1 MIPVAGVNIQ
11 LVQSSQLGRYRPST
25 MCIGRSVMEIG
36 EALKIMR
43 ALADGVDPESGE
55 LLTADAVYQYPPV
68 VRAFHRAVR
77 ALEDVE
83 ERERSRKTP
92 PANAGKS
99 WSRAEDE
106 QVCEELRRGIDFH
119 QIAKT
124 HNRSIGSII
133 ARLVK
138 LGKIGPN
145 TPLDMFGPK
154 VA

>member
-1 MIPVAGVNIQ
+1 MDIQ
-11 LVQSSQLGRYRPST
+11 
-25 MCIGRSVMEIG
+25 

-43 ALADGVDPESGE
+43 SLADGVNPGTGE
-55 LLTADAVYQYPPV
+55 VLTADSAFEYAPV
-68 VRAFHRAVR
+68 IRAFHRAVG
-77 ALEDVE
+77 ALEYLE
-83 ERERSRKTP
+83 ERELSKKAL

-99 WSRAEDE
+99 WSRSEDE

-124 HNRSIGSII
+124 HNRTIGSII

-145 TPLDMFGPK
+145 TPVDIFGPRL
-154 VA
+154 A

>member
-1 MIPVAGVNIQ
+1 
-11 LVQSSQLGRYRPST
+11 
-25 MCIGRSVMEIG
+25 MEIG

-43 ALADGVDPESGE
+43 ALADGVNPETGE
-55 LLTADAVYQYPPV
+55 VLTADAVYQYPPV

-77 ALEDVE
+77 ALEYVE

-92 PANAGKS
+92 PAKAGKS

-124 HNRSIGSII
+124 HNRTIGSII

-138 LGKIGPN
+138 LGKIG
-145 TPLDMFGPK
+145 TRLDMFDPRWRNGA
-154 VA
+154 VSARLG

>member
-1 MIPVAGVNIQ
+1 
-11 LVQSSQLGRYRPST
+11 
-25 MCIGRSVMEIG
+25 METG

-43 ALADGVDPESGE
+43 ALADGVSPETGE
-55 LLTADAVYQYPPV
+55 VLAADSVYQYAPV
-68 VRAFHRAVR
+68 VRAFHRAVG
-77 ALEDVE
+77 ALEYRE
-83 ERERSRKTP
+83 EREQSRRTL

-124 HNRSIGSII
+124 NRTVGSII

-145 TPLDMFGPK
+145 TPVDMFGSK

>member
-1 MIPVAGVNIQ
+1 
-11 LVQSSQLGRYRPST
+11 
-25 MCIGRSVMEIG
+25 MEIQ
-36 EALKIMR
+36 EALRIMR
-43 ALADGVDPESGE
+43 ALADGVNPGTGE
-55 LLTADAVYQYPPV
+55 ALVADAVYQDAPV
-68 VRAFHRAVR
+68 VRAFHRAVS
-77 ALEDVE
+77 ALEYLQ

-99 WSRAEDE
+99 WSRAEDQ

-124 HNRSIGSII
+124 HNRTIGSIV

-138 LGKIGPN
+138 LGQMGPN
-145 TPLDMFGPK
+145 TPLDMFDPK

>member
-1 MIPVAGVNIQ
+1 
-11 LVQSSQLGRYRPST
+11 
-25 MCIGRSVMEIG
+25 MEIG

-43 ALADGVDPESGE
+43 ALADGVSPETGE
-55 LLTADAVYQYPPV
+55 VLAADSVYQYAPV
-68 VRAFHRAVR
+68 VRAFHRAVG
-77 ALEDVE
+77 ALEYME
-83 ERERSRKTP
+83 ERERSRRTL

-124 HNRSIGSII
+124 HNRTVGSII
-133 ARLVK
+133 ARMVK

-145 TPLDMFGPK
+145 APVDMLGSK

>member
-1 MIPVAGVNIQ
+1 
-11 LVQSSQLGRYRPST
+11 
-25 MCIGRSVMEIG
+25 MEIG

-43 ALADGVDPESGE
+43 ALADGVNPETGE
-55 LLTADAVYQYPPV
+55 VLTTDAVYQYLPV
-68 VRAFHRAVR
+68 VRALHRSVR
-77 ALEDVE
+77 ALEYVE
-83 ERERSRKTP
+83 ERERSKKAQ

-124 HNRSIGSII
+124 HNRTIGSII

-138 LGKIGPN
+138 LGRIGPN

>member
-1 MIPVAGVNIQ
+1 
-11 LVQSSQLGRYRPST
+11 
-25 MCIGRSVMEIG
+25 MEIQ
-36 EALKIMR
+36 EALRIMR
-43 ALADGVDPESGE
+43 ALADGVNPETGE
-55 LLTADAVYQYPPV
+55 VLTADAVYQYPPV
-68 VRAFHRAVR
+68 VRAFHRAVA
-77 ALEDVE
+77 ALEYAE
-83 ERERSRKTP
+83 ERERSKKTL

-124 HNRSIGSII
+124 HNRTIGSII

-145 TPLDMFGPK
+145 TPLDMFDPK

>member
-1 MIPVAGVNIQ
+1 
-11 LVQSSQLGRYRPST
+11 
-25 MCIGRSVMEIG
+25 MEIG
-36 EALKIMR
+36 KALKIMR
-43 ALADGVDPESGE
+43 ALADGASPETGGAGRRLDVS
-55 LLTADAVYQYPPV
+55 VHSRRV
-68 VRAFHRAVR
+68 AFHRAVG
-77 ALEDVE
+77 ALEYLE
-83 ERERSRKTP
+83 ERERSRRTL
-92 PANAGKS
+92 PANTGKS

-124 HNRSIGSII
+124 HNRTVGSII

-145 TPLDMFGPK
+145 TPVDMFGPK

>member
-1 MIPVAGVNIQ
+1 
-11 LVQSSQLGRYRPST
+11 
-25 MCIGRSVMEIG
+25 MEIE

-43 ALADGVDPESGE
+43 ALADGVNPETGE
-55 LLTADAVYQYPPV
+55 VLSADAVYQYPPV
-68 VRAFHRAVR
+68 VRALHRAVL
-77 ALEDVE
+77 ALEYVE
-83 ERERSRKTP
+83 ERERSRKAP

-119 QIAKT
+119 QIART
-124 HNRSIGSII
+124 HNRTIGSII

>member
-1 MIPVAGVNIQ
+1 MKILPIDAAAFGVGRDVRRDHHRDHVGHRGYALELGKNVRIHKELAGQN
-11 LVQSSQLGRYRPST
+11 
-25 MCIGRSVMEIG
+25 
-36 EALKIMR
+36 A
-43 ALADGVDPESGE
+43 
-55 LLTADAVYQYPPV
+55 PV
-68 VRAFHRAVR
+68 VRAFHRAVG
-77 ALEDVE
+77 ALEYLQ

-99 WSRAEDE
+99 WSPAGDQ
-106 QVCEELRRGIDFH
+106 QVCEELRRGVDFY

-124 HNRSIGSII
+124 HNRSIGSIV

-145 TPLDMFGPK
+145 TPLDMFDPK